1 MHCIHGYRNHR
12 LKCHKMVVFV
22 NLFALIVSFGV
33 LVCHQ
38 RKTSLHFI
46 PTPEHHIHKKGL
58 RCTYY
63 YNNTLYLIKT

>member
-1 MHCIHGYRNHR
+1 
-12 LKCHKMVVFV
+12 MVVFV